1 MQFMDPKST
10 LNTRKDFWV
19 DPKKVRQAKTQ
30 RFIEQGSD
38 KPQAKRKNQTFNQL
52 LIKYGYI

>member
-1 MQFMDPKST
+1 MDPKST
-10 LNTRKDFWV
+10 LNTRKDFWI